1 MVTRRDFIKK
11 SGLAIAAAAMSSSP
25 LKAMMDIRKKEV
37 AGTME
42 NGYISNRPKPEAR
55 HFTSRAVEE
64 VIADTKKKLKDPKLA
79 WMFENCFPNTLD
91 TTVDF
96 RMENGRP
103 DTFVIT
109 GDINAMWLRDSGAQ
123 VWPYVALC
131 KRDEQLRLLIAG
143 VINRQT
149 KCIQLD
155 RYANA
160 FTHGAE
166 ASEWAKDYTDMK
178 PFVHERKWEIDS
190 LCYPVRLA
198 YHYWKTTGDTSIF
211 DAEWKKSMAL
221 VLQTFREQQRKENKG
236 PYRFQWNTPRASDT
250 LNVDGWNNPVN
261 PVGMIVSCFRP
272 SDDATIFGFLV
283 PSNLFAIRSL
293 RQLEEISREV
303 TGDIVFAGACKE
315 LADEVQAAVHKYAV
329 VNHPKYG
336 KIYAFEV
343 DGYGSAYLMDDANV
357 PSLLALPYLEAVSA
371 NDPVYQNTRRF
382 IWSPDNPFF
391 FKGKAGEGIGGP
403 HIGYDMVWPMSLIM
417 RAFTSREDDEIRQ
430 CVRMLRDNDGGTG
443 FMHESFHKDHAD
455 KFTRKWFA
463 WANTL
468 FGELIVHLVN
478 EKKISLLNNL

>member
-190 LCYPVRLA
+190 LCIRYVLA

-236 PYRFQWNTPRASDT
+236 PYRFQRNTPRASDT

-382 IWSPDNPFF
+382 IWSPDNLF
-391 FKGKAGEGIGGP
+391 
-403 HIGYDMVWPMSLIM
+403 S
-417 RAFTSREDDEIRQ
+417 SREKQ
-430 CVRMLRDNDGGTG
+430 AKV
-443 FMHESFHKDHAD
+443 
-455 KFTRKWFA
+455 
-463 WANTL
+463 
-468 FGELIVHLVN
+468 
-478 EKKISLLNNL
+478 